1 MNGNIKLSQ
10 DFALESDGIAGND
23 VFLSLREVLSFQK
36 KLIGTLVTSV
46 HQSINLLCS
55 SALYSAFLINQVFV
69 AHFGA
74 SFGSRISGFLALFI

>member
-1 MNGNIKLSQ
+1 MGISS
-10 DFALESDGIAGND
+10 FHIAGND

-36 KLIGTLVTSV
+36 KIIGASVTSV

-69 AHFGA
+69 AHFEA
-74 SFGSRISGFLALFI
+74 SFGSGAAGFFAVTFIFQSAYL